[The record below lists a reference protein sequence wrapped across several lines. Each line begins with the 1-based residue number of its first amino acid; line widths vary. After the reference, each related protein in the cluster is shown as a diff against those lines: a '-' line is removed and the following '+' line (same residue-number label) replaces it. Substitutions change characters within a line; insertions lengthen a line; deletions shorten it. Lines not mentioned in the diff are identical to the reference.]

1 MSPFLF
7 GAIAFC
13 CVFGAAMIGV
23 AARAR
28 LPGDHLS
35 TDSRDAIKLATA
47 VIGTLSAL
55 ALGLLIASAKRSFDD
70 ANGEIRSWAG
80 HVVLLDRVLSHYG
93 PETEQMRSTLTNLIH
108 ARLKELAS
116 GDNHH
121 IPNAIEREFEPL
133 QDDLR
138 ELKPESDAKRWLQ
151 QRALSLTAKIAE
163 ARWLRADTEIGGFP
177 MALLFMLVFW
187 LSLLFSSFGLL
198 APRNGTVVAT
208 FFVSA
213 LAVSGAMVLII
224 DMDHPYQGVVHAS
237 PAPLEMALSRL
248 GRP

>member
-1 MSPFLF
+1 MGPFVF
-7 GAIAFC
+7 GGIAFC
-13 CVFGAAMIGV
+13 AVFGAALIGV
-23 AARAR
+23 NARAR
-28 LPGDHLS
+28 LPGDHLAP
-35 TDSRDAIKLATA
+35 DSKDAIKLATA

-93 PETEQMRSTLTNLIH
+93 PETQKMRNTLPNLIH

-121 IPNAIEREFEPL
+121 IPEAIENEFEPL

-138 ELKPESDAKRWLQ
+138 ELKPDSDGKRWLQ
-151 QRALSLTAKIAE
+151 QRALGLTAKIAE
-163 ARWLRADTEIGGFP
+163 ARWLRADTEIEGFP

-187 LSLLFSSFGLL
+187 MSLLFCSFGLL
-198 APRNGTVVAT
+198 APVNGTVVAT

-224 DMDHPYQGVVHAS
+224 DMDHPYQGLVHAS
-237 PAPLEMALSRL
+237 SAPLEMALTRL